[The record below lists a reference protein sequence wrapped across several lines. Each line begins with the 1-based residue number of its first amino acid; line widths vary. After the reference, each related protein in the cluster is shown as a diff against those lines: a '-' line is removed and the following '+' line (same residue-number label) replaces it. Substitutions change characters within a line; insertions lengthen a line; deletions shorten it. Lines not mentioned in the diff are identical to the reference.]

1 MQQRRHTVKKEIKR
15 KLIKGVNHEELVL
28 LKFSIEDSKTKLKW
42 KHAREFSFEAEM
54 YDVVSYE
61 IKSDSIFYR
70 CWWDHEETAL
80 SKKLDRLLFFA
91 LGQDQ
96 PSNEKNNLMF
106 DYYKHLF
113 CKEIEKIVS
122 PGKLLVSTYSET
134 IYLPFNDLDGPE
146 NYISFSFPP
155 PETFS
160 SNLFHAV

>member
-15 KLIKGVNHEELVL
+15 KLIKGVNQEELVL

-42 KHAREFSFEAEM
+42 KHAREFSFEGEM
-54 YDVVSYE
+54 YDVVSTD

-91 LGQDQ
+91 LGQDM
-96 PSNEKNNLMF
+96 PCKENNSLMF

-122 PGKLLVSTYSET
+122 PGKLLESTYSEIIFLT
-134 IYLPFNDLDGPE
+134 FDDLDIPE
-146 NYISFSFPP
+146 YFMSSSFPP
-155 PETFS
+155 PEYFS
-160 SNLFHAV
+160 A